1 MILAPFIK
9 KFGKRNLV
17 LAGAILTMVAQLT
30 LLAVPANPAFVA
42 AVAAIRGIG
51 KAPLFGCVFT
61 MMLTLSTTATGRPAF
76 AYRLSFSALQ
86 RSARNSA
93 AASPVQLSVS

>member
-30 LLAVPANPAFVA
+30 LLAVPANPRLLPLLLQSA
-42 AVAAIRGIG
+42 A
-51 KAPLFGCVFT
+51 
-61 MMLTLSTTATGRPAF
+61 
-76 AYRLSFSALQ
+76 
-86 RSARNSA
+86 SARPRCSA
-93 AASPVQLSVS
+93 VYLP